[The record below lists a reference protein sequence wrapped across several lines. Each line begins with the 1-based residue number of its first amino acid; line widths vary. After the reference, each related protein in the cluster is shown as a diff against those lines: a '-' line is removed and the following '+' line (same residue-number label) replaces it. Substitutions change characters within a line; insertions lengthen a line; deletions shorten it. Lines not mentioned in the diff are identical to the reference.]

1 MRRRPALILAERV
14 LFALGVLLVLFWLW
28 SNWAAARFQAA
39 ASRQLESAMR
49 IPESEEPKT
58 EDSVKADQTR
68 TKASK
73 VRRKTSHARRAPLA
87 RREVASTGL
96 VGRISIPRLGITSV
110 IAQGVDSKTLSQS
123 VGHVPGTAYPG
134 ESGSVGLAGHRDGI
148 FRKLSLIRPRDLIV
162 VTTPDGEFAYRVDST
177 AVVPP
182 ERTDVLRARRDP
194 SVILVTCFPFRW
206 IGPAP
211 NRFIVWAGS
220 KSKVAAEAK
229 PEARPSRRGPERT

>member
-1 MRRRPALILAERV
+1 MRRRPALILVERL

-39 ASRQLESAMR
+39 ADRQLESAMR
-49 IPESEEPKT
+49 IPESA
-58 EDSVKADQTR
+58 EDSVKAPPPGRKAAKAQ
-68 TKASK
+68 KASHP
-73 VRRKTSHARRAPLA
+73 RRAAPLA
-87 RREVASTGL
+87 RREAESTGL

-110 IAQGVDSKTLSQS
+110 IAQGVDAKTLDKS

-148 FRKLSLIRPRDLIV
+148 FRKLSEIRPRDLIV

-177 AVVPP
+177 AVVSP

-211 NRFIVWAGS
+211 NRFIVWAG
-220 KSKVAAEAK
+220 AR
-229 PEARPSRRGPERT
+229 RPSVGGT